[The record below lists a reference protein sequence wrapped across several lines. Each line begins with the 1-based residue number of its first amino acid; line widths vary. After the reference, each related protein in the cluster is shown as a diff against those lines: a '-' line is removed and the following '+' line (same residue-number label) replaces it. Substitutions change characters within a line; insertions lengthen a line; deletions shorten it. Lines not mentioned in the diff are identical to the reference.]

1 MGVRLY
7 TQVEEGAQVEF
18 PREEYEHRVRR
29 ARGLMGKYGL
39 DALMVT
45 GDFSASPN
53 YRYLS
58 GHCPRDYQL
67 NFARPHIML
76 LTADGRAALVVY
88 NLNFENA
95 QDTSWVK
102 DIRQYIQPFK
112 ADPVVEAIRDL
123 GLAGARI
130 GAELGLEQHLFM
142 PVQEYLKIV
151 AALPGAS
158 FVDASALLWDLRMIK
173 SPAEV
178 ECIRRADAINGKAL
192 QAALHNIR
200 PGTTEQDLF
209 RQIAQT
215 MIAEGADRPPY
226 AQILSTCTPKFQKL
240 GGHRARFLGPTTYPL
255 QPGDLIFVD
264 SGCVING
271 YWGEF
276 NRMAVVGKPSER
288 QLKYHKIIREIVQRS
303 IAEAYKPGNTHR
315 AIIEHMIKLYK
326 EYGLDESQYLR
337 YARHPFAHLAH
348 GIGLTSSEP
357 PLTRADNEDVLLPG
371 MTLSVEAYLR
381 DEITYGS
388 EEDILITETGAE
400 ILSPIDTG
408 LYCEV

>member
-1 MGVRLY
+1 M
-7 TQVEEGAQVEF
+7 EF
-18 PREEYEHRVRR
+18 PREEYENRVQR
-29 ARGLMGKYGL
+29 AMALMKRYDL

-67 NFARPHIML
+67 NFARPHVML
-76 LTADGRAALVVY
+76 LTAAGEAALVVY

-95 QDTSWVK
+95 QDTAWVK
-102 DIRQYIQPFK
+102 DIRQYIQPFTI
-112 ADPVVEAIRDL
+112 DPVVEACRDL
-123 GLAGARI
+123 GLQNARI

-142 PVQEYLKIV
+142 PVGEYMKLV

-158 FVDASALLWDLRMIK
+158 FVDASQLLWDLRMIK

-178 ECIRRADAINGKAL
+178 ECIRRADTINGKAL
-192 QAALHNIR
+192 RAALHNIR
-200 PGTTEQDLF
+200 PGMTEADVF
-209 RQIAQT
+209 RTVAVV
-215 MIAEGADRPPY
+215 MVEEGADRPPF
-226 AQILSTCTPKFQKL
+226 AQILSTSTPKFQKH
-240 GGHRARFLGPTTYPL
+240 GGHRARFLGPSTDPL
-255 QPGDLIFVD
+255 KPGDLIFVD

-276 NRMAVVGKPSER
+276 NRMAVVGKPSPR
-288 QLKYHKIIREIVQRS
+288 QARMHQIIRDIVRRS
-303 IAEAYKPGNTHR
+303 IDEAYKPGKTHR
-315 AIIEHMIKLYK
+315 EIIDHMIGMYQ
-326 EYGLDESQYLR
+326 EYGLEESQYLR
-337 YARHPFAHLAH
+337 YAQHPFAHLAH

-357 PLTRADNEDVLLPG
+357 PLTRRDNDDVLLPG

-388 EEDILITETGAE
+388 EEDILITETAAE

-408 LYCEV
+408 LFCEE